1 METLQQVYDLNEL
14 CNEEEVPEMAWIA
27 VDQSLI
33 GGKLRN
39 FAKKSKIS
47 QNEAIGILVRLWLWA
62 LDNADQD
69 GKIVA
74 GDMSDV
80 EEAIRAGFLS
90 EEKERVSAITQNLL
104 DCGWIDTKDGELI
117 LHDWTD
123 WRSYYTALQEK
134 RAKRAEYMRSYR
146 SGNGKDQEA
155 EKPKEEKPE
164 KKKSKSKRNEYEADF
179 EKFWAAYPRKA
190 EKANAYKKYQARLKD
205 GFSEADLLQAAVN
218 YAKECKAK
226 RTDPQY
232 IKHPKTFLSETTPFV
247 DFLDKKTPAPVT
259 KEQPAEVPNGE
270 ENGMP
275 NPFRTSEKGEG
286 EPE

>member
-1 METLQQVYDLNEL
+1 
-14 CNEEEVPEMAWIA
+14 MAWIA

-179 EKFWAAYPRKA
+179 EKFWAAYPRKT

-247 DFLDKKTPAPVT
+247 DFLDKKAPAPVP
-259 KEQPAEVPNGE
+259 KEQPVEVPNGE

>member
-74 GDMSDV
+74 GDMGDV

-90 EEKERVSAITQNLL
+90 EEKERVSAIAQNLL
-104 DCGWIDTKDGELI
+104 DCGWIDAKDDELI

-155 EKPKEEKPE
+155 EKPKEGKPE
-164 KKKSKSKRNEYEADF
+164 KKKNKSKRNEYEADF
-179 EKFWAAYPRKA
+179 EKFWEAYPRKV

-205 GFSEADLLQAAVN
+205 GFSEAELIQAAVN
-218 YAKECKAK
+218 YGKECKTK

-232 IKHPKTFLSETTPFV
+232 IKHPKTFLSETTPFM
-247 DFLDKKTPAPVT
+247 DFLDKKAPAPVP
-259 KEQPAEVPNGE
+259 KEQPVGVPDGE
-270 ENGMP
+270 ENGLP
-275 NPFRTSEKGEG
+275 NPFRTGEKGEG

>member
-1 METLQQVYDLNEL
+1 
-14 CNEEEVPEMAWIA
+14 MAWIA

-179 EKFWAAYPRKA
+179 EKFWAAYPRKT

-247 DFLDKKTPAPVT
+247 DFLDKKAPAPVP
-259 KEQPAEVPNGE
+259 KEQPVEVPNGE

-275 NPFRTSEKGEG
+275 NPFRTSEKGRVSQNECRISTSTQSYTRRNQSN
-286 EPE
+286 

>member
-14 CNEEEVPEMAWIA
+14 CSEEEVPEMAWIA

-74 GDMSDV
+74 GDMGDV

-90 EEKERVSAITQNLL
+90 EEKERVSAIAQNLL
-104 DCGWIDTKDGELI
+104 DCGWIDTKDDELI

-155 EKPKEEKPE
+155 EKQKEEKPE

-190 EKANAYKKYQARLKD
+190 EKANVYKKYQARLKD
-205 GFSEADLLQAAVN
+205 GFSEAELLQAAVN
-218 YAKECKAK
+218 YGKECKAK
-226 RTDPQY
+226 RTESQY

-247 DFLDKKTPAPVT
+247 DFLDKKAPAPVP
-259 KEQPAEVPNGE
+259 KEQPVEVPNGE

>member
-104 DCGWIDTKDGELI
+104 DCGWIDTCMIGRIGDPTIQHSKKKEQSARNICGHTDQETGKTRKPKSPRKKNQKRRKVSRSGMNTKRI
-117 LHDWTD
+117 LKSFGQHI
-123 WRSYYTALQEK
+123 QEK
-134 RAKRAEYMRSYR
+134 LKKRMRTKNTRRGLKMVSR
-146 SGNGKDQEA
+146 
-155 EKPKEEKPE
+155 
-164 KKKSKSKRNEYEADF
+164 KRI
-179 EKFWAAYPRKA
+179 
-190 EKANAYKKYQARLKD
+190 
-205 GFSEADLLQAAVN
+205 
-218 YAKECKAK
+218 C
-226 RTDPQY
+226 
-232 IKHPKTFLSETTPFV
+232 
-247 DFLDKKTPAPVT
+247 
-259 KEQPAEVPNGE
+259 
-270 ENGMP
+270 
-275 NPFRTSEKGEG
+275 FRRQ
-286 EPE
+286 

>member
-179 EKFWAAYPRKA
+179 EKFWAAYPRKT

-247 DFLDKKTPAPVT
+247 DFLDKKAPAPVP
-259 KEQPAEVPNGE
+259 KEQPVEVPNGE

>member
-1 METLQQVYDLNEL
+1 METLQQVYNLNEL

-123 WRSYYTALQEK
+123 WRSYYTALQKKEQSA
-134 RAKRAEYMRSYR
+134 RNIC
-146 SGNGKDQEA
+146 GHTDQETGKTR
-155 EKPKEEKPE
+155 KPKSQR
-164 KKKSKSKRNEYEADF
+164 KKNQKR
-179 EKFWAAYPRKA
+179 RKA
-190 EKANAYKKYQARLKD
+190 SRIGMNTKRILKSFGQHIQEKLKKRMRTKNTRRGLKMV
-205 GFSEADLLQAAVN
+205 SR
-218 YAKECKAK
+218 K
-226 RTDPQY
+226 R
-232 IKHPKTFLSETTPFV
+232 IC
-247 DFLDKKTPAPVT
+247 
-259 KEQPAEVPNGE
+259 
-270 ENGMP
+270 
-275 NPFRTSEKGEG
+275 FRRQ
-286 EPE
+286 

>member
-1 METLQQVYDLNEL
+1 
-14 CNEEEVPEMAWIA
+14 MAWIA

-123 WRSYYTALQEK
+123 WRSYYTALQKK
-134 RAKRAEYMRSYR
+134 RANRAEYMRSYR

-164 KKKSKSKRNEYEADF
+164 KKKSKSNRNEYEADF

-205 GFSEADLLQAAVN
+205 GFSETDLLQAAVN

-247 DFLDKKTPAPVT
+247 DFLDKKAPAPVT